1 VEVLWVKLSVQ
12 VGDWLQRKDP
22 ATIKTDL
29 VVACSDCVLGF
40 VFVYMLDDG
49 GPTTVGA
56 CPWVER
62 QHRDL
67 QASRRQFW
75 DDPPEG
81 HVEVAA
87 QKVDIVGAENPGQ
100 VVPEELVR
108 VGETT
113 VLFRLIV
120 LRWC

>member
-1 VEVLWVKLSVQ
+1 MLWVKLAVQ
-12 VGDWLQRKDP
+12 VGDWLHCKDP

-29 VVACSDCVLGF
+29 VVACSDYVLGF
-40 VFVYMLDDG
+40 VFVYMLDDR

-75 DDPPEG
+75 DDPPES

-100 VVPEELVR
+100 VVQEMLVR
-108 VGETT
+108 GGETS
-113 VLFRLIV
+113 VLFRRIV
-120 LRWC
+120 L